1 VGLSPLMLNLLYY
14 HSHPC
19 HHITKMRNKTR
30 HANETRHVFTVFPN
44 FFENRGSVSG
54 EPWSWIQRT
63 WMKIVEA
70 LFLFLITADRWQ
82 STLFTLGVTSHKIL
96 QWEKVHLVF
105 AFSRERT
112 LAGFERA
119 RETVTRVRCAVFVV
133 FVAVEEW
140 AQFIFVRDC
149 KLAAAHNHISIV
161 SAKKIKIEVGV
172 DSLGRRKQTALS
184 LPFQLS
190 GNPPPRRTPWV
201 FAVSWLVF
209 VCFFSLLSRSR
220 NFGLG
225 LRVLSDQC
233 WCQNFTWKWSGFP

>member
-1 VGLSPLMLNLLYY
+1 MGLSPPMLNLLCY

-19 HHITKMRNKTR
+19 HHITKMRKKTH
-30 HANETRHVFTVFPN
+30 HAHETGHVFTVFPN

-63 WMKIVEA
+63 GMKTVED

-105 AFSRERT
+105 AFSGERT
-112 LAGFERA
+112 LAGFETA
-119 RETVTRVRCAVFVV
+119 REAVTRVRCAVFVV

-149 KLAAAHNHISIV
+149 KLAAAHNHISIF
-161 SAKKIKIEVGV
+161 SAKKKENRSWGCF
-172 DSLGRRKQTALS
+172 SRTSQTDGTLS
-184 LPFQLS
+184 PVSIVLKPS
-190 GNPPPRRTPWV
+190 SSTY
-201 FAVSWLVF
+201 AVSLCCELIG
-209 VCFFSLLSRSR
+209 VCVILFAS
-220 NFGLG
+220 
-225 LRVLSDQC
+225 V
-233 WCQNFTWKWSGFP
+233 TVP